1 MSPSGSPG
9 YPTPLHILSVFSRMR
24 YSPSTVSLQINVA
37 MERGAEKY
45 M

>member
-1 MSPSGSPG
+1 M
-9 YPTPLHILSVFSRMR
+9 VMM

-37 MERGAEKY
+37 MEKEEKTY